1 MPLKMRDHRANRQL
15 RGGADRC
22 AGSEGEDGLEADF
35 HGKEYHE
42 SYPMSNNTL

>member
-1 MPLKMRDHRANRQL
+1 MPLKMRDRANRQL